1 MQKAVVTHGVLW
13 VDGRLVL
20 RRFANQPLS
29 ISSES
34 NDRRSGSASLV
45 IRDDLY
51 ERTSL
56 LVFNEDANVFFFLY
70 SSFEQ
75 VSNRV

>member
-20 RRFANQPLS
+20 CRFANQPLS
-29 ISSES
+29 ILGES
-34 NDRRSGSASLV
+34 NDRRSGSVSLV

-51 ERTSL
+51 KKTSL
-56 LVFNEDANVFFFLY
+56 LVFREDVHFLFFLT
-70 SSFEQ
+70 SSFE
-75 VSNRV
+75 